1 MSLRS
6 PLGKAVGMGAA
17 KEGAGHWWSQRVSS
31 VGLLLLAPWF
41 LISLLVLGD
50 LAYVH
55 LVSWMAKPLNAVLLC
70 LLVVTLAYHAQL
82 GLQVVV
88 EDYVPSKGTRMMIM
102 LLINFGLLMVG
113 VLGVFSVLRIAFTA
127 AHI

>member
-88 EDYVPSKGTRMMIM
+88 EDYVPSKGTRMVIM